1 MTSPRLN
8 SYFGFT
14 RTPFGRDL
22 APSMLHRHAS
32 FEQAAARTA
41 WCVNERAIGVIT
53 GEVGVGKTAAVRSV
67 LTTLDPSRNTVIY
80 LPNPAVG
87 VRGIHFAIVTAL
99 GGAPAHHTAAL
110 IPQTAEALAAEH
122 HERGKTPIICL
133 DEAHLLTHQ
142 QLEAIRMLTNHDMD
156 SSSACAVLLLGQPT
170 LKRQMR
176 LGILAALEQRILL
189 RYTMTGM
196 TAAETADYIRHHT
209 GLAGRSDTLFSD
221 DAANLIHETGRGHPR
236 QVNKLAVTAL
246 TAAFAEN
253 KAIVDESSVRAAIIE
268 MTTD

>member
-1 MTSPRLN
+1 MSASRLN

-22 APSMLHRHAS
+22 APAMLHRHAS

-41 WCVNERAIGVIT
+41 WCVAERSIGVIT

-67 LTTLDPSRNTVIY
+67 LTTLDPSRHSVIY

-87 VRGIHFAIVTAL
+87 VRGIHTTIVTAL
-99 GGAPAHHTAAL
+99 GGAPAHHTATL
-110 IPQTAEALAAEH
+110 IPQATDALAAEH
-122 HERGKTPIICL
+122 HERGKTPIIVL
-133 DEAHLLTHQ
+133 DEAHLLSHH
-142 QLEAIRMLTNHDMD
+142 QLEAVRMLTNHEMD
-156 SSSACAVLLLGQPT
+156 STSTTAVLLIGQPT

-176 LGILAALEQRILL
+176 LGVLAALEQRILL

-196 TAAETADYIRHHT
+196 TPAETAEYIRHHT

-221 DAANLIHETGRGHPR
+221 DAAKLIHETGRGHPR
-236 QVNKLAVTAL
+236 AVNKLAITAL

-253 KAIVDESSVRAAIIE
+253 KAIVDESSVRAAITE
-268 MTTD
+268 LTTD